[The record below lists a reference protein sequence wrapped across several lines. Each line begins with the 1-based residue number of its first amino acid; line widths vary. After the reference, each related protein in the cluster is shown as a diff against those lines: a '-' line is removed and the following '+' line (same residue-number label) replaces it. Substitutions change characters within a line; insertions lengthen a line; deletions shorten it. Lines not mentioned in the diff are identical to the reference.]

1 MDVELKSLVS
11 RIRNRATNIRD
22 RVKKQKELSES
33 MIDEDALSESL
44 HYNAPGGVMLP
55 QILKDINDTIE
66 ISDTIATNKDSKL

>member
-33 MIDEDALSESL
+33 MIDEDALSES
-44 HYNAPGGVMLP
+44 
-55 QILKDINDTIE
+55 
-66 ISDTIATNKDSKL
+66 